1 MQDFKSV
8 YETMIGMYRPEYA
21 PAQIE
26 NAFYPGGF
34 CMEEYGNMRDAYE
47 RICDR
52 LGCESGEDPDLDA
65 MVDAL
70 EAIQK
75 ELCRRMYMY
84 CNTART
90 P

>member
-1 MQDFKSV
+1 MQSFESV

-26 NAFYPGGF
+26 NAFYV

-70 EAIQK
+70 ETIQK
-75 ELCRRMYMY
+75 ELCRRMYIY

>member
-1 MQDFKSV
+1 MQEFTPV
-8 YETMIGMYRPEYA
+8 YEPLIGMYRPEYA

-26 NAFYPGGF
+26 NAFYPGSV
-34 CMEEYGNMRDAYE
+34 CMGEYGNMRDAYE

-52 LGCESGEDPDLDA
+52 LGCYDGEDPDLDE
-65 MVDAL
+65 MVDAM

-75 ELCRRMYMY
+75 ELCRRMYIY
-84 CNTART
+84 CNTAHA